1 MHTPINIIKAT
12 IKLCSLSTY
21 PSDVKGG
28 GGGDGC
34 PPLSGVFLN
43 FLLDDKTLAADIL
56 NRLSFARI

>member
-28 GGGDGC
+28 GGDGC
-34 PPLSGVFLN
+34 HPLSEVFLS
-43 FLLDDKTLAADIL
+43 FFLDDKTLAADIL